1 VSKTRFDVISRLPYR
16 PVVTPSPEYAAVPLD
31 EAANAPL
38 DLIPEPARPPGAG
51 PLPLRGLP
59 FALGPQAHRCLVHLG
74 EGGAGEVELTLG
86 LSPRHLV
93 FAHRLLSTRI
103 PEGDPPGRPVAELV
117 FTYEDGGQ
125 VTHTIRE
132 RFEVSALP
140 TPWGQ
145 LPFLALPD
153 MPDQLPADRWR
164 GDYDAIGFRQ
174 TEARQG
180 WAKWFY
186 LWAWR
191 NPRPDAR
198 IVNLLVRGQGPAY
211 VLGSIVA
218 GFADEFPFPRDGLRA
233 LRVTI
238 EDEQKDGKLDWR
250 LEVDRGLATFPYRL
264 PDSTVEEYLRDPL
277 AGFGDAFGPGSSP
290 AYVEVSAVPSARLSV
305 QRDNR
310 ELGSAGWGD
319 LLARGKVESGP
330 VRIEVIEPGRNWV
343 KVTVVD
349 DATGRPVPCRVH
361 FRSPEGVPF
370 QPHGHHP
377 EVNRGLGTWHADIGG
392 DVKLG
397 AITYAYIDGECEG
410 WLPRGEV
417 LVDVARGFEYE
428 PLRSRVAIEPGQR
441 ELTLRL
447 RRMADMNAQRWFAG
461 DTHVHFLSAQGA
473 QLEARGEDVNVINLL
488 LSQWGHLFTN
498 TEEFTGEP
506 LVSRDGRTIV
516 YATQENRQHL
526 LGHLTLLGLKRPVAP
541 WCSDGPSEAELGG
554 TLEVTLA
561 DWADRC
567 HAQGGTVVIPHLP
580 NPNGEPAALI
590 ATGRADAVEM
600 LTHGPYH
607 HLEYYRYLNGG
618 YRLPLVG
625 GTDKMTSDVPVG
637 LYRTYV
643 QIPDE
648 EFTYESWCRNLV
660 AGRTFLSGG
669 PLLSFAA
676 EGAAIGDTIRVP
688 EAGGTIEV
696 QAEVRS
702 IFPVHCLQVVE
713 RGQVVAEAR
722 SSEGAR
728 NLTLRERVQVKGD
741 TWLAARVAGPD
752 YTAIPHRDGW
762 SRGIMAHTSPIYIAG
777 GSEWRLGD
785 PATFQYMLTLVEGS
799 LAYIRELSHQ
809 HAPGTVTHHHGED
822 HLTYLERPFLEAREA
837 LDRKLRSQ

>member
-1 VSKTRFDVISRLPYR
+1 MP
-16 PVVTPSPEYAAVPLD
+16 PEPEYAAVPLD

-38 DLIPEPARPPGAG
+38 DLLPEPTRPPAAG
-51 PLPLRGLP
+51 ELPLRGLP
-59 FALGPQAHRCLVHLG
+59 FALGPEAHRCLVHLG
-74 EGGAGEVELTLG
+74 DAGAGEVELTLG
-86 LSPRHLV
+86 LHARHLV
-93 FAHRLLSTRI
+93 FAHRLLATRI

-117 FTYEDGGQ
+117 FTYEDGAQ
-125 VTHTIRE
+125 VMHTIRE
-132 RFEVSALP
+132 RFEVGALP
-140 TPWGQ
+140 TSWGQ
-145 LPFLALPD
+145 LPFLALTD
-153 MPDQLPADRWR
+153 MPDQLPGDRWR
-164 GDYDAIGFRQ
+164 GDYSGIGFRQ
-174 TEARQG
+174 AEANQG

-191 NPRPDAR
+191 NPRPETR
-198 IVNLLVRGQGPAY
+198 VENLFVRALGPAY

-218 GFADEFPFPRDGLRA
+218 GFADEFPFPREGLRA

-238 EDEQKDGKLDWR
+238 TGQEREEEGHLDWR
-250 LEVDRGLATFPYRL
+250 VKVDRGVATYPYRL
-264 PDSTVEEYLRDPL
+264 PDSTVEEFLADPL

-290 AYVEVSAVPSARLSV
+290 AYVEVSAVPSARLTV
-305 QRDNR
+305 RLGDRD
-310 ELGSAGWGD
+310 LGSARWD
-319 LLARGKVESGP
+319 DVLARGSVESGP

-343 KVTVVD
+343 RVAVVD
-349 DATGRPVPCRVH
+349 DETGRPLPCRVH

-370 QPHGHHP
+370 QPHGHHSV
-377 EVNRGLGTWHADIGG
+377 VNRGLGTWHSDIGG
-392 DVKLG
+392 DLRLG
-397 AITYAYIDGECEG
+397 SIAYAYIDGTCEG

-428 PLRSRVAIEPGQR
+428 PLRSMVRIEPGQR

-447 RRMADMNAQRWFAG
+447 RRMADMNGRRWFAG

-473 QLEARGEDVNVINLL
+473 QLEARGEDLNVVNLL
-488 LSQWGHLFTN
+488 LSQWGHLFTS

-516 YATQENRQHL
+516 YASQENRQHL
-526 LGHLTLLGLKRPVAP
+526 LGHLTLLGLTRQVAP

-554 TLEVTLA
+554 TLEVTMA

-567 HAQGGTVVIPHLP
+567 HAQGGTVVLPHLP

-600 LTHGPYH
+600 LVHGPYH

-643 QIPDE
+643 HIPDE
-648 EFTYESWCRNLV
+648 EFSYESWCRSLA

-669 PLLSFAA
+669 PLLSFSV
-676 EGAAIGDTIRVP
+676 EGAAIGDTVRVP
-688 EAGGTIEV
+688 TSGGALEV

-713 RGQVVAEAR
+713 RGRVVAEAR

-728 NLTLRERVQVKGD
+728 HLTLHERVPVEAD

-752 YTAIPHRDGW
+752 YTAVPHRDAW
-762 SRGIMAHTSPIYIAG
+762 ARGIMAHTSPIYVAG
-777 GSEWRLGD
+777 AGEWRLAD
-785 PATFQYMLTLVEGS
+785 PATLRYMLTLVEGS

-822 HLTYLERPFLEAREA
+822 HHLGYLERPFLEAQAA
-837 LDRKLRSQ
+837 LEGRLRGR